1 MSPLQLTAMMNL
13 PRSSSEGGSG
23 FDLLHPQIQRWVR
36 QQGWSRLRD
45 VQEQAIAA
53 ICGSDEDVLISAAT
67 AAGKTEAAFLP
78 LLGASAKREQ
88 PGVAILYVAPLKAL
102 INDQFRRLEDL
113 CDKIELPL
121 VRWHGDAPQGPKTKV
136 MKAPAGVVLITPE
149 SIEAMLL
156 RRPATAEALF
166 GALDAI
172 IIDELHS
179 FLQGPRGLHL
189 SSLLNRIELLNDR
202 RPRRVGL
209 SATIGDLEFAAR
221 WLSGTA
227 PKPAQ
232 ILAVAGGAPPLK
244 VQVRTYVEPPDGDP
258 SGDAELDDPLAES
271 ALAKIAQHAF
281 EALRGS
287 NNLFFA
293 GSRANVETLADR
305 LRTISENAHVPNEF
319 FPHHGSLSK
328 GLREELELRLKDGRL
343 PTTAV
348 ATTTLELG
356 IDIGSVVAVSQLGAP
371 RSLASLRQRLGR
383 SGRRE
388 GSSAIF
394 RNYLREPYPAADADP
409 LDKLHFPVIQ
419 AVAALN
425 LLRSKFVEPP
435 ETDPALL
442 SVSVHQILS
451 LIVQLGALS
460 AGKLYATLCQQ
471 GPFATLTKADFVDL
485 LRGMGHGDAALIEQ
499 APDGSL
505 MLGPEGEKLTASRDF
520 YANFSTDDEWRLVNS
535 GRTLG
540 TLPIVNALVVG
551 SIIGFAGRRW
561 RATGVDDKAKVVEVV
576 PHNTGRVPK
585 FDRLGQEPIHDRLA
599 AEMLAVLLSND
610 LPDYLDENAKELLAA
625 GRSTFAQLGLQNSHF
640 IDAGSATHVLT
651 WRGTSTNS
659 LLAVLLTSM
668 GFACE
673 TFDVGVTLTGCPIDD
688 AFDVIASIEGCP
700 PIEDLGRFVENLVV
714 EKYDAYV
721 PEDLLRRLWIRRHEP
736 LREPMSR
743 LIRKVARMLPD

>member
-1 MSPLQLTAMMNL
+1 MMSL

-23 FDLLHPQIQRWVR
+23 LDLLHPQIQRWVR

-53 ICGSDEDVLISAAT
+53 ICGGDEDVLISAAT

-78 LLGASAKREQ
+78 LLGSSAARVE
-88 PGVAILYVAPLKAL
+88 PGISILYVAPLKAL
-102 INDQFRRLEDL
+102 INDQFRRLEEL
-113 CDKIELPL
+113 CDRLELPL
-121 VRWHGDAPQGPKTKV
+121 VRWHGDAPQGPKNKII
-136 MKAPAGVVLITPE
+136 KAPSGVVLITPE

-172 IIDELHS
+172 IIDELHA

-189 SSLLNRIELLNDR
+189 SSLLYRIEVLNDR

-221 WLSGTA
+221 WLSATA
-227 PKPAQ
+227 PKPTR
-232 ILAVAGGAPPLK
+232 IIAVEGGAPPLK
-244 VQVRTYVEPPDGDP
+244 VQVRAYVEPPEGDTDGDAMLDEP
-258 SGDAELDDPLAES
+258 QSGS
-271 ALAKIAQHAF
+271 ALAQIARHAF
-281 EALRGS
+281 EALRGN

-293 GSRANVETLADR
+293 GSRANVESLADR
-305 LRTISENAHVPNEF
+305 LRSISEEYRVPNEF

-394 RNYLREPYPAADADP
+394 RNYLREPYPVADADP
-409 LDKLHFPVIQ
+409 LDKLHLPVVQ

-425 LLRSKFVEPP
+425 LLRLKYVEPP
-435 ETDPALL
+435 QADPALL

-451 LIVQLGALS
+451 LIVQRGALS
-460 AGKLYATLCQQ
+460 AGALYASLCQQ
-471 GPFATLTKADFVDL
+471 GPFAALKKSDFADL
-485 LRGMGHGDAALIEQ
+485 LRGMGSGEAALIEQ

-520 YANFSTDDEWRLVNS
+520 YANFSTDEEWRLVHS

-561 RATGVDDKAKVVEVV
+561 RATGVDDRAKVVEVV
-576 PHNTGRVPK
+576 AHNTGRVPK

-599 AEMLAVLLSND
+599 AEMLAVLMSED

-625 GRSTFAQLGLQNSHF
+625 GRLVFAEVGLQNSRF

-673 TFDVGVTLTGCPIDD
+673 TFDVGITLTGCPIED
-688 AFDVIASIEGCP
+688 AFDVIASIDGCP

-721 PEDLLRRLWIRRHEP
+721 PEDLLRRVWVRRHEL
-736 LREPMSR
+736 LREPMDQ
-743 LIRKVARMLPD
+743 LIRELSGMPSD

>member
-1 MSPLQLTAMMNL
+1 MSL

-53 ICGSDEDVLISAAT
+53 ICGRDEDVLISAAT

-78 LLGASAKREQ
+78 LLGSSATREQ

-121 VRWHGDAPQGPKTKV
+121 VRWHGDAPQGPKTKLI
-136 MKAPAGVVLITPE
+136 KAPAGVVLITPE

-172 IIDELHS
+172 IVDELHS

-189 SSLLNRIELLNDR
+189 SSLLSRIELLNNR

-227 PKPAQ
+227 PKPTNIIA
-232 ILAVAGGAPPLK
+232 IAGGSPALK
-244 VQVRTYVEPPDGDP
+244 VQVRAYVEPPESDP
-258 SGDAELDDPLAES
+258 GGDAMLDDPEAQS
-271 ALAKIAQHAF
+271 ALAEIAQHAF

-293 GSRANVETLADR
+293 GSRANVESLADR
-305 LRTISENAHVPNEF
+305 LRTISEDANLPNEF

-343 PTTAV
+343 PTTAI

-356 IDIGSVVAVSQLGAP
+356 IDIGSVVSVSQLGAP

-394 RNYLREPYPAADADP
+394 RNYLREPHPVADADP
-409 LDKLHFPVIQ
+409 LDKLHLPVVQ

-425 LLRSKFVEPP
+425 LLRAKFVEPP
-435 ETDPALL
+435 QTDPALL
-442 SVSVHQILS
+442 SVSIHQILS
-451 LIVQLGALS
+451 LIVQMGALT
-460 AGKLYATLCQQ
+460 AGRLYQLLCRQ
-471 GPFATLTKADFVDL
+471 GPFSALEKADFADL
-485 LRGMGHGDAALIEQ
+485 LRGMGSGEMALIEQ

-505 MLGPEGEKLTASRDF
+505 MLGPEGERLTASRDF
-520 YANFSTDDEWRLVNS
+520 YANFSTDEEWRLVYA

-540 TLPIVNALVVG
+540 TLPIVNALGVG

-576 PHNTGRVPK
+576 PHSTGRVPK
-585 FDRLGQEPIHDRLA
+585 FDRIGQEPIHDRLA
-599 AEMLAVLLSND
+599 AEMLAVLLNSD
-610 LPDYLDENAKELLAA
+610 FPDYLDDNAKEFLAA
-625 GRSTFAQLGLQNSHF
+625 GRAAFAQLGLRKSHF

-651 WRGTSTNS
+651 WRGTSANS

-673 TFDVGVTLTGCPIDD
+673 TFDVGITLTGCPIDD
-688 AFDVIASIEGCP
+688 AFDVIASIDGCP
-700 PIEDLGRFVENLVV
+700 SIEDLGRFVENLVV
-714 EKYDAYV
+714 GKYDVYV
-721 PEDLLRRLWIRRHEP
+721 PEELLRRLWIRRYEP
-736 LREPMSR
+736 LREPMTN
-743 LIRKVARMLPD
+743 LIHDLAGKASN